1 VAHPKTVLLDFD
13 NQRTLSNTKMLK
25 TKEERQTDLNPQ
37 ETSEWVEALEQVVDE
52 AGPDRAAYLLEQ
64 LLNRAANFGVTPAGR
79 MTTPYVNTIPA
90 HEEVPYPGDR
100 AIERKIKS
108 LIRWNAAA
116 MVVRANK
123 YDPNIGGHISTYAS
137 LATIS
142 EVGFNHFFRAS
153 YGDQPGDLIYY
164 QGHASPGVY
173 ARAFL
178 EGRLSEEQ
186 LSNFRHELRDTPG
199 LSSYPHPW
207 LMPSFWQFP
216 TVSMGIG
223 PINGIYNAR
232 FLRYFENRNMLPKTD
247 RKVYVFCGDGEMD
260 EPESTGALHVA
271 SREKL
276 DNLIFVINCN
286 LQRLDGPVRGN
297 GSVIRELEGI
307 FRGAGWNVIKVLW
320 GSDYDELF
328 ARDTTGVLLKR
339 MEECVDGEYQN
350 YKARG
355 GAYVRK
361 EFFGKYPELLKLV
374 EDKTDEEIAKLRRGG
389 HDPVKV
395 YNAFKRAIE
404 HKGQPTV
411 ILMKTV
417 KGYGL
422 GEAGE
427 GKNITHQQKK
437 LNEEELFYLS
447 NRFGLELP
455 RETVQSIAFIKPAE
469 NSPEMQYLKERRNE
483 LGGYLPVRAPKPIQL
498 KAPPLETFQETL
510 GGSRGREAS
519 TTSAVV
525 SVLKT
530 LLKVPDLSKYIVPI
544 IPDEAR
550 TFGMESMFRERG
562 IYAPGGQLYK
572 PVDSDVLMYYKEAQD
587 GQILE
592 EGITEAGSM
601 ASFTAAGTAY
611 ATVGIPTIPFF
622 IYYSMFGFQRVG
634 DLVWAF
640 ADARGKGFMVGGT
653 AGRTTLL
660 GEGLQHD
667 DGHSLVLSSVVPTC
681 RSYDPAFAYEIAV
694 IVQDGIRTM
703 YENAEDHFYYL
714 TVCNENY
721 VQPPMPDAP
730 NIREGI
736 LRGIYLYQ
744 PSQTGPAQVSLFG
757 SGPILNEALKAQKL
771 LADKFG
777 VGANVWSVT
786 SYTELRRDAMTVDRW
801 NRLHP
806 GEPPRK
812 PFLHHALG
820 NIDMPVIAAT
830 DYMKIVPDQIAP
842 WLPGLLTSLGTD
854 GFGRSE
860 NREHLRRF
868 FEVDAASIAVAALSR
883 LAHWGRFDANRAAQA
898 INELGIDPDTIDPAL
913 R

>member
-1 VAHPKTVLLDFD
+1 
-13 NQRTLSNTKMLK
+13 MLK

-37 ETSEWVEALEQVVDE
+37 ETAEWLEALDQVVDE
-52 AGPDRAAYLLEQ
+52 AGPDRAAYLLAK
-64 LLNRAANFGVTPAGR
+64 LLDRAHNFGVSTPQNFN
-79 MTTPYVNTIPA
+79 TPYVNTIPA

-100 AIERKIKS
+100 ALERRIKS

-137 LATIS
+137 LATVS

-153 YGDQPGDLIYY
+153 YNGEPGDLVYY

-173 ARAFL
+173 SRAFL
-178 EGRLSEEQ
+178 EGRLTEQ
-186 LSNFRHELRDTPG
+186 HLLNFRHELRDTPG

-207 LMPSFWQFP
+207 LMPDFWQFP

-223 PINGIYNAR
+223 PINSIYNAR
-232 FLRYFENRNMLPKTD
+232 FLRYLENRGILAKSD
-247 RKVYVFCGDGEMD
+247 RKVYTFLGDGEMD
-260 EPESTGALHVA
+260 EPESTGALHIA

-276 DNLIFVINCN
+276 DNLCFIINCN

-297 GSVIRELEGI
+297 GSVIQEYEAL

-320 GSDYDELF
+320 GSDWDELF
-328 ARDTTGVLLKR
+328 ARDTSGLLLKR

-350 YKARG
+350 FKARG

-374 EDKTDEEIAKLRRGG
+374 EDKTDEQLGRLRRGG

-395 YNAFKRAIE
+395 YNAFKRAVE
-404 HKGQPTV
+404 HKGQPTLL
-411 ILMKTV
+411 LMKTV

-437 LNEEELFYLS
+437 LNEDELFYLA
-447 NRFGLELP
+447 NRFDLELSK
-455 RETVQSIAFIKPAE
+455 EDIHAISFIRPPDD
-469 NSPEMQYLKERRNE
+469 SPEIRYLKQRRE
-483 LGGYLPVRAPKPIQL
+483 ALGGYLPARNPKKIEI
-498 KAPPLETFQETL
+498 KAPPLETFGESL

-519 TTSAVV
+519 TTGGFVA
-525 SVLKT
+525 VLKSI
-530 LLKVPDLSKYIVPI
+530 LKSEIGKYVVPI

-562 IYAPGGQLYK
+562 IYASGGQLYK

-592 EGITEAGSM
+592 EGITEAGAM
-601 ASFTAAGTAY
+601 ASCTAAGTAY
-611 ATVGIPTIPFF
+611 ANVGVPTIPFF

-634 DLVWAF
+634 DLIWAF
-640 ADARGKGFMVGGT
+640 ADSRGKGFLVGGT

-667 DGHSLVLSSVVPTC
+667 DGHSHVLSSVFPTC
-681 RSYDPAFAYEIAV
+681 RSYDPAFAYEIAI
-694 IVQDGIRTM
+694 IVQDGIRRM
-703 YENAEDHFYYL
+703 YENNEDRFYYL
-714 TVCNENY
+714 TVYNENY
-721 VQPPMPDAP
+721 VQPPMPP
-730 NIREGI
+730 VENLREGV
-736 LRGIYLYQ
+736 LHGLYLYKN
-744 PSQTGPAQVSLFG
+744 SEADPAQVTLFG
-757 SGPILNEALKAQKL
+757 SGPILNEALKAQKI
-771 LADKFG
+771 LAERYG

-786 SYTELRRDAMTVDRW
+786 SYTELRRDALEVDRY

-806 GEPPRK
+806 NGPDRK
-812 PFLHHALG
+812 PYLVEALG
-820 NIDMPVIAAT
+820 NIDMPIIAAS
-830 DYMKIVPDQIAP
+830 DYMKIVADQISP
-842 WLPGLLTSLGTD
+842 WLPGRLTALGTD
-854 GFGRSE
+854 GFGRSD

-868 FEVDAASIAVAALSR
+868 FEVDAESITAAALSR
-883 LAHWGRFDANRAAQA
+883 LAKWGRFDTGKAERA
-898 INELGIDPDTIDPAL
+898 ISELGLNPETIDPAL